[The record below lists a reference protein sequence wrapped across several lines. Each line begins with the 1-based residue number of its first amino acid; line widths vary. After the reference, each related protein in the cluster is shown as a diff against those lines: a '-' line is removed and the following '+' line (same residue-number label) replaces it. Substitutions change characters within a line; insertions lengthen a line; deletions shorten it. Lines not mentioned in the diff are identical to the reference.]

1 MMHLIIPFIGCLAVR
16 NSNSIPFYVFLS
28 LPKSRFNDPNVGSS
42 SSKSH
47 FQAELI
53 SCLLTESAMLST
65 PSLPPS
71 IPPSP
76 VFSSPPPLFENWF
89 SLYLHWC
96 WYYSYEDKVD
106 IVLWAKARRPLP
118 ASGQLKKLKFFQLN
132 NNKTK
137 EKKNTHTHTTTTT
150 KKNQLVK

>member
-1 MMHLIIPFIGCLAVR
+1 MHLIIPFIGCLAVR

-71 IPPSP
+71 LPPPS
-76 VFSSPPPLFENWF
+76 SLHPL
-89 SLYLHWC
+89 LYLKIDFHFI
-96 WYYSYEDKVD
+96 SIGVD
-106 IVLWAKARRPLP
+106 IIHTKIKSISFCGPKLVDHFRLP
-118 ASGQLKKLKFFQLN
+118 AN
-132 NNKTK
+132 
-137 EKKNTHTHTTTTT
+137 
-150 KKNQLVK
+150 